1 MIRLRS
7 RKHSPPAPPLTVPRI
22 NSRVALLTDG
32 ARYTARLDDIEP
44 GHLVVAAPDVHMT
57 PDRPVLVEWRDP
69 TGVWQLPTA
78 VAETREAPFDTI
90 VLRPTGPAE
99 CISES
104 QVASPGGGMRVTARA
119 VETAAFPHGA
129 RIPITSL
136 QLAGDRIA
144 FWTIMPLRPGD
155 HVELTA
161 HTADGITLRAGLV
174 VAQVLST
181 EGSWLSRMDCDAEN
195 PTAPAIARLV
205 AGLLAAA

>member
-1 MIRLRS
+1 MMKLRS
-7 RKHSPPAPPLTVPRI
+7 RKPQPAPPLTVPRI

-57 PDRPVLVEWRDP
+57 PERPVLVEWRDL

-78 VAETREAPFDTI
+78 VTETREAPFDTI

-119 VETAAFPHGA
+119 VETAVFPHGA
-129 RIPITSL
+129 GSRSRRCSWPATGSRSGRSCPL
-136 QLAGDRIA
+136 Q
-144 FWTIMPLRPGD
+144 PGD
-155 HVELTA
+155 HVELMAA
-161 HTADGITLRAGLV
+161 HRRGNTLRAGLV
-174 VAQVLST
+174 VAQVHT

>member
-1 MIRLRS
+1 MKLRS
-7 RKHSPPAPPLTVPRI
+7 RKPQPAPPLTVPRI

-57 PDRPVLVEWRDP
+57 PERPVLVEWRDP

-78 VAETREAPFDTI
+78 VTETREAPFDTI

-119 VETAAFPHGA
+119 VADLGLPERRADPGHVAPAGRRPHRLLDDHAPAARRPRRADGPHRRRHHAA
-129 RIPITSL
+129 RRP
-136 QLAGDRIA
+136 RR
-144 FWTIMPLRPGD
+144 RPG
-155 HVELTA
+155 
-161 HTADGITLRAGLV
+161 R
-174 VAQVLST
+174 
-181 EGSWLSRMDCDAEN
+181 
-195 PTAPAIARLV
+195 
-205 AGLLAAA
+205 